1 MLALIMGAGVRIM
14 ITHRRLDLSHR
25 ITGTRGRRAGPQT
38 HGGSHEP
45 GGRYR
50 GCGRGATR

>member
-25 ITGTRGRRAGPQT
+25 ITGTQGR
-38 HGGSHEP
+38 
-45 GGRYR
+45 
-50 GCGRGATR
+50 